1 MSQEKKSEA
10 KKPYQFQGIL
20 IRALATEKAIRLIE
34 RENTIAFL
42 VDLKATKK
50 RIAEEVEKM
59 FEVKVEKVNT
69 LITPRGEKKGIREAC
84 QGVQGHRLGSQV
96 RNTLR

>member
-34 RENTIAFL
+34 RENTITFL
-42 VDLKATKK
+42 VDVEATKK
-50 RIAEEVEKM
+50 RIADEVEKM

-69 LITPRGEKKGIREAC
+69 LVTPRGEKKAYVKLAKEYKATDLAHKLGI
-84 QGVQGHRLGSQV
+84 L
-96 RNTLR
+96 

>member
-1 MSQEKKSEA
+1 MSQEKKSEV

-20 IRALATEKAIRLIE
+20 IRALASEKAIRLIE
-34 RENTIAFL
+34 RENTITFL

-50 RIAEEVEKM
+50 QIAEEVEKM

-69 LITPRGEKKGIREAC
+69 LITPRGEKKAHLKLAKEYKATDLAHKLGI
-84 QGVQGHRLGSQV
+84 L
-96 RNTLR
+96 